1 MFLNCLTEYAGG
13 RQVVLLPAAPGT
25 CDDTVTSVCLRT
37 LELHRWSCTV
47 GFAGSRQWRQC
58 FGHALPAPGF
68 LWGAR
73 GQAVGCWVTTA
84 GLSQH
89 RLCVGSLPWG
99 ERALQFSPPL
109 EQHSSVA
116 GSAHSGVFLVL
127 RPPPCARWDLVT
139 STCRSDTVVGGC
151 ATVKT
156 GRRAVRLQAA
166 PVWGHGMSTVQRS
179 LADDDELVGKMH
191 FRAPAWIEPMN
202 TLYNAPVVA
211 AKHVHHKYHAP
222 PRLRELVV
230 AGQSVQAVFEHRE
243 MAIRRQFDPAELA
256 TIGRWTVRR
265 HNFFCLTFFVF
276 ESGTAG
282 SRTNQAAS
290 FPTPSAT
297 A

>member
-1 MFLNCLTEYAGG
+1 MQAAPVWGLNPLLCVKRFRVVLQLCQWHTECAGG

-47 GFAGSRQWRQC
+47 GFAGSRQWRQS

-166 PVWGHGMSTVQRS
+166 PVWGLNPLPCVKR
-179 LADDDELVGKMH
+179 
-191 FRAPAWIEPMN
+191 FR
-202 TLYNAPVVA
+202 VVLQLCQW
-211 AKHVHHKYHAP
+211 HTEY
-222 PRLRELVV
+222 
-230 AGQSVQAVFEHRE
+230 
-243 MAIRRQFDPAELA
+243 AELM
-256 TIGRWTVRR
+256 
-265 HNFFCLTFFVF
+265 
-276 ESGTAG
+276 
-282 SRTNQAAS
+282 S
-290 FPTPSAT
+290 FLS
-297 A
+297 